1 MEHSFSY
8 GVSSF
13 EMVLNLN
20 EVVLLYDFGKLYKC
34 GFAPL
39 QWYTFMRWFFF
50 IVMVHLFFLVSLR
63 AYGTLRFVGFSSLLW
78 YTHPF
83 WFNW

>member
-20 EVVLLYDFGKLYKC
+20 EVVLLYDFGKLVEN
-34 GFAPL
+34 GLA
-39 QWYTFMRWFFF
+39 
-50 IVMVHLFFLVSLR
+50 
-63 AYGTLRFVGFSSLLW
+63 ASSW
-78 YTHPF
+78 
-83 WFNW
+83 